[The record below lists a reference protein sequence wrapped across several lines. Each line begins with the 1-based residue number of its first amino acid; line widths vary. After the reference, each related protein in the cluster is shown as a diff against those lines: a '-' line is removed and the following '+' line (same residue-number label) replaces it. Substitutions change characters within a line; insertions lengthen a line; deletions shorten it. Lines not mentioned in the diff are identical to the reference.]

1 MNRMNAIGVL
11 AAAATVIVLAG
22 CGTAA
27 PASTAAPSPAPASAA
42 TAPTDQNDQN
52 DADVTFV
59 QGMIPHHSQAVDMA
73 ELAADR
79 ASNKQV
85 KDLATRIQQAQG
97 PEIEQMQGFLAAWGM
112 PESGAG
118 SMDGMN
124 HGGDSDQGM
133 AGMSGMMNDDQMQQ
147 LQDAQ
152 GAGFDRMFLQMMIEH
167 HTGAVQMAKTELADG
182 QNQDA
187 KDLAQ
192 KIIDA
197 QQSEITEMQALEP
210 KV

>member
-27 PASTAAPSPAPASAA
+27 PASTAAPSPTPASAA

-124 HGGDSDQGM
+124 HGGNSDQGM

-197 QQSEITEMQALEP
+197 QQSEIAEMQALEP